1 MMWCNDL
8 INYDHVYSYEV
19 DKARHE
25 YLAYQQLSA
34 HNKHSHQKQSIASA
48 PEMTAS
54 ELNALDRN
62 HVLIMIV
69 KQISEKLRAER
80 QVGGKAEQC
89 YIKRNIPWNV

>member
-1 MMWCNDL
+1 
-8 INYDHVYSYEV
+8 
-19 DKARHE
+19 
-25 YLAYQQLSA
+25 
-34 HNKHSHQKQSIASA
+34 
-48 PEMTAS
+48 MTAS

-89 YIKRNIPWNV
+89 DIKRNNS

>member
-8 INYDHVYSYEV
+8 INYVHVCSYEV

-34 HNKHSHQKQSIASA
+34 HNKHSHHKQSIASA

-80 QVGGKAEQC
+80 LVGG
-89 YIKRNIPWNV
+89 

>member
-1 MMWCNDL
+1 M
-8 INYDHVYSYEV
+8 
-19 DKARHE
+19 
-25 YLAYQQLSA
+25 AYQQLSA
-34 HNKHSHQKQSIASA
+34 HNKHSHKKQSIASA
-48 PEMTAS
+48 LEMTAS

-89 YIKRNIPWNV
+89 YIKRNIP